1 MSNSDDHTRIVRVLD
16 KKDILDRN
24 KKEEK
29 ERKKDHYKQ
38 LNRIEEKKNLQPRKD
53 KSLKDTKKK
62 EK

>member
-1 MSNSDDHTRIVRVLD
+1 LD

-38 LNRIEEKKNLQPRKD
+38 LNRIEEKKNLQPLKD